1 MAFTSLYFLIFVAAV
16 TGCYYA
22 VPQKSRWI
30 VLLAASYVF
39 YLISS
44 PKTFI
49 FILFTT
55 VVTFFGGRYIG
66 RLNTEHKEYL
76 EAHKSELSRDDKK
89 ELKAAVKK
97 RKRKMVFLVLL
108 ADFGVLAALKYFRYY
123 IEILAQAYGGVQ
135 LDLGVLIPLGIS
147 FYTFQSA
154 AYIID
159 LYRSKIEADSSLP
172 RFALFLSFFPQIVQG
187 PIARYDQLAG
197 QLYEGHR
204 FSYTDFTHGMQ
215 LILWGFFKKL
225 VIADRVAVLVSQVFD
240 NYGDYHGAIVFIA
253 LLGYSVQIYADFSG
267 GIDIARGVAG
277 MMGIEMSHNFMRP
290 YFSDSIS
297 EFWRRWHM
305 SLSFWCRDYI
315 FYPISLSKFFGK
327 CRQEPEKCFRRSHRQ
342 AVPGA
347 GRADGDVH
355 HYRDMARSRV
365 QIHSVRPLQRRD
377 HNPRTAAR
385 ASAEKAR
392 ADLAYKCAEQGLEGV
407 LCAQDIFPDRR
418 RKDVPQSRVVRCGD
432 VDVCVDIQLRRQ

>member
-1 MAFTSLYFLIFVAAV
+1 M
-16 TGCYYA
+16 
-22 VPQKSRWI
+22 
-30 VLLAASYVF
+30 
-39 YLISS
+39 
-44 PKTFI
+44 
-49 FILFTT
+49 
-55 VVTFFGGRYIG
+55 
-66 RLNTEHKEYL
+66 
-76 EAHKSELSRDDKK
+76 
-89 ELKAAVKK
+89 
-97 RKRKMVFLVLL
+97 
-108 ADFGVLAALKYFRYY
+108 ALKYFRYY

-197 QLYEGHR
+197 QLYEGHS
-204 FSYTDFTHGMQ
+204 FSYTNFTHGMQ

-240 NYGDYHGAIVFIA
+240 NYGDYHGAIVFVA

-315 FYPISLSKFFGK
+315 LSD
-327 CRQEPEKCFRRSHRQ
+327 RFRSF
-342 AVPGA
+342 
-347 GRADGDVH
+347 
-355 HYRDMARSRV
+355 SE
-365 QIHSVRPLQRRD
+365 RP
-377 HNPRTAAR
+377 AR
-385 ASAEKAR
+385 A
-392 ADLAYKCAEQGLEGV
+392 
-407 LCAQDIFPDRR
+407 
-418 RKDVPQSRVVRCGD
+418 
-432 VDVCVDIQLRRQ
+432 